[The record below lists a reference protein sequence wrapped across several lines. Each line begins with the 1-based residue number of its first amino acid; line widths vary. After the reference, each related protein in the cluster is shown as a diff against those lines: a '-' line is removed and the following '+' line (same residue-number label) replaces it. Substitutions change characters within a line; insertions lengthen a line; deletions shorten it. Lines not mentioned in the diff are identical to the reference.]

1 MKKRYEAELSPSD
14 LAGLDDDAI
23 DTSDI
28 VELDDVLLEK
38 AVLVEPDLTRPVT
51 PRVGKKATRGP

>member
-28 VELDDVLLEK
+28 VELDDALLEK

-51 PRVGKKATRGP
+51 ARGEKKATRGP